1 MHSPGETVPFLDP
14 YPGRSGILSWIFS
27 TDHKRIGMLYL
38 WCILTMFAVGVVLG
52 VLMRLE
58 LIAPG
63 RDIMDAQTYNAMFTL
78 ARRGHDLS
86 SSSSPAIPAAF
97 RQHSA
102 PFADRGRGR
111 VLSAPEHLFV
121 VAVPD
126 RGPAWP

>member
-38 WCILTMFAVGVVLG
+38 WSILIMFAVGVVLG

-63 RDIMDAQTYNAMFTL
+63 RTSWTP
-78 ARRGHDLS
+78 RPTTPC
-86 SSSSPAIPAAF
+86 SPCT
-97 RQHSA
+97 
-102 PFADRGRGR
+102 
-111 VLSAPEHLFV
+111 
-121 VAVPD
+121 
-126 RGPAWP
+126 AWS